1 VKPRQEKLD
10 LPKEFISDVTDIAL
24 FVRTSD
30 EEVKKWD
37 KQKIIESL
45 LRETKIKPGIAARV
59 AAEVERKIIDYKIK
73 VVTAPL
79 VRELVNAELLSRGLE
94 KTRKKYTRL
103 GAPLYDVE
111 NIIVSQRNKD
121 NANVPHGPEAT
132 NLTLAEKIKKEYAL
146 LNVFSQD
153 AADAHLR
160 GDIHIHDLGMIDRP
174 YCCGQN
180 MDYIKKFGLDCATLI
195 SQAGPAKHAE
205 VLIAHLMKFSASLQC
220 NFAGAIGWDAINLFL
235 APFLVGRSKKELKQL
250 AQVLIYEFNQQ
261 AVARGGQAIFS
272 DINVYWE
279 VPKHFADTR
288 AIGPG
293 GKYTGKKYKDYEKE
307 AQNFA
312 MALFENYLEGD
323 SAGRPF
329 FWPKP
334 NVHMTE
340 KLFQTPDHNKF
351 LNFISE
357 VASSKGNTYYVFDRG
372 ETAKISECCRL
383 AFKLGKDDLKDAK
396 TPWKMRYSAMQNIT
410 INLPRIAYRARGKDE
425 LLFAYLTNLMELV
438 AKAHRQKRL
447 FIGRLLNMG
456 QKGPL
461 AFLTI
466 KRDGEPYYRLHKASH
481 LIGMVGLNEMIQY
494 HIGQELH
501 ESIDALK
508 FGLKVIAHMNLT
520 AEKLSKTYG
529 LNFNLEQSPAE
540 TTAYRFAKLD
550 RREYP
555 RQAVKVL
562 KGNVSN
568 DEIYYTNST
577 LLNLGVSIDPI
588 ERVKTEGIFH
598 PLINAGSISHIWL
611 GESRPPA
618 EGLANFVKKTFQ
630 QTTNDQIAFSP
641 EFTNCNDCNKTAR
654 GLKEKCSFCGSKN
667 IDAITRV
674 TGYFSRTSMWNKGK
688 IAELK
693 DRYRNSVDKIN

>member
-1 VKPRQEKLD
+1 VKSGQEKFD

-37 KQKIIESL
+37 KQKISESL
-45 LRETKIKPGIAARV
+45 LRETAIKSRIAARV
-59 AAEVERKIIDYKIK
+59 ATEVERKIIDYKIK

-79 VRELVNAELLSRGLE
+79 VRELVNAELLARGLE

-103 GAPLYDVE
+103 GVPLYDVE
-111 NIIVSQRNKD
+111 NIIVAERNKD

-153 AADAHLR
+153 VADAHLR
-160 GDIHIHDLGMIDRP
+160 GDIHLHDLGMIDRP
-174 YCCGQN
+174 YCSGQSLE
-180 MDYIKKFGLDCATLI
+180 YIKKFGLDLATLT
-195 SQAGPAKHAE
+195 SQAGPAKHPE
-205 VLIAHLMKFSASLQC
+205 VLLAHLLKFSASLQC
-220 NFAGAIGWDAINLFL
+220 TFAGAIGWDAINLFL

-250 AQVLIYEFNQQ
+250 AQILIYEFNQQ

-272 DINVYWE
+272 DINIYWE
-279 VPKHFADTR
+279 VPKHFADTP

-293 GKYTGKKYKDYEKE
+293 GKYTGKKYKDYQKE
-307 AQNFA
+307 AQDFA

-323 SAGRPF
+323 SVGRPF

-334 NVHMTE
+334 NVHITE
-340 KLFQTPDHNKF
+340 NLFQTPNHNKF

-357 VASSKGNTYYVFDRG
+357 VASDKGNTYYVFDRG

-383 AFKLGKDDLKDAK
+383 AFKLGADDLQDAK

-410 INLPRIAYRARGKDE
+410 INLPRLAYRARGKDE
-425 LLFAYLTNLMELV
+425 MLFVHLTNIMELT

-447 FIGRLLNMG
+447 FIERLLNMG

-466 KRDGEPYYRLHKASH
+466 KRDDEPYYRLKKASH
-481 LIGMVGLNEMIQY
+481 LIGMVGLNEMVQY
-494 HIGQELH
+494 HTGQELH

-508 FGLKVIAHMNLT
+508 FGLKVIAHMKLI
-520 AEKLSKTYG
+520 AETLSKRYG
-529 LNFNLEQSPAE
+529 LHFNLEQSPAE

-550 RREYP
+550 HREYL
-555 RQAVKVL
+555 RQAAKVL
-562 KGNVSN
+562 KGNIPN
-568 DEIYYTNST
+568 GEIYYTNST
-577 LLNLGVSIDPI
+577 LLNLGVPIDPI
-588 ERVKTEGIFH
+588 ERVKTEGMFH
-598 PLINAGSISHIWL
+598 PLINAGSISHLWL
-611 GESRPPA
+611 GESNPPA
-618 EGLANFVKKTFQ
+618 IGLANFVKKIFQ
-630 QTTNDQIAFSP
+630 QTTNDQVAFSP
-641 EFTNCNDCNKTAR
+641 EFTSCNDCGKTAR
-654 GLKEKCSFCGSKN
+654 GLKAKCSYCGSKDV
-667 IDAITRV
+667 DAITRV

-693 DRYRNSVDKIN
+693 DRYRNSVNKIN

>member
-1 VKPRQEKLD
+1 MKSKQEKLD

-37 KQKIIESL
+37 RQKITESL
-45 LRETKIKPGIAARV
+45 LRETKIKPGIAFRV
-59 AAEVERKIIDYKIK
+59 ASEVEKKIIDYKIK
-73 VVTAPL
+73 TLTAPL
-79 VRELVNAELLSRGLE
+79 VRELVNAELLARGLE
-94 KTRKKYTRL
+94 KTRKKYSRL

-132 NLTLAEKIKKEYAL
+132 NFTLAEKIKKEYAL
-146 LNVFSQD
+146 LRVFSQD
-153 AADAHLR
+153 VADAHLR
-160 GDIHIHDLGMIDRP
+160 GDLHLHDLGEIDRP
-174 YCCGQN
+174 YCSGQSLE
-180 MDYIKKFGLDCATLI
+180 YIKKFGLDLATLT
-195 SQAGPAKHAE
+195 SQARPAKHAE
-205 VLIAHLMKFSASLQC
+205 VLIAHLLKFSASLQC
-220 NFAGAIGWDAINLFL
+220 TFAGAIGWDAINLFL

-250 AQVLIYEFNQQ
+250 AQILIYEFNQQ

-272 DINVYWE
+272 DINIYWE
-279 VPKHFADTR
+279 VPKHFADTP

-323 SAGRPF
+323 SQGRPF
-329 FWPKP
+329 FLPKP

-340 KLFQTPDHNKF
+340 KLFQTANHNKF

-357 VASSKGNTYYVFDRG
+357 VASNKGNTYYVFDRG

-383 AFKLGKDDLKDAK
+383 SFKLGKDDLKDAK

-410 INLPRIAYRARGKDE
+410 INLPRIAYRAKKNE
-425 LLFAYLTNLMELV
+425 EALFANLTNTMELA

-447 FIGRLLNMG
+447 FIERLLNMG

-466 KRDGEPYYRLHKASH
+466 KRDGEPYYRLRKASH
-481 LIGMVGLNEMIQY
+481 LIGMVGLNEMVQY
-494 HIGQELH
+494 HTGQQLH
-501 ESIDALK
+501 ESIDTLK
-508 FGLKVIAHMNLT
+508 LGLKIIAHMNLVT
-520 AEKLSKTYG
+520 EKFSRRYG
-529 LNFNLEQSPAE
+529 LHFNLEQSPAE

-550 RREYP
+550 YREYP
-555 RQAVKVL
+555 RQALGVL
-562 KGNVSN
+562 KGNPEK

-577 LLNLGVSIDPI
+577 LLNLGAAIDPI
-588 ERVKTEGIFH
+588 ERVKTEGMFH

-611 GESRPPA
+611 GESSPPA
-618 EGLANFVKKTFQ
+618 LGLANFVKKTFQ

-641 EFTNCNDCNKTAR
+641 EFTNCNDCGKTAR
-654 GLKEKCSFCGSKN
+654 GLRDKCSYCSSKN

-688 IAELK
+688 IGELK
-693 DRYRNSVDKIN
+693 DRYRNSIDKIN